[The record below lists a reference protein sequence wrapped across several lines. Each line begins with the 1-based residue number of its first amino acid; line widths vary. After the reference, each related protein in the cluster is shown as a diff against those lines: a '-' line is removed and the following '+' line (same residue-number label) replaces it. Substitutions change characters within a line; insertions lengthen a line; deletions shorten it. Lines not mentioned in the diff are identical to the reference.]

1 MRLPAQTGA
10 IERVAADV
18 DSDATKA
25 LDLSPRQSPQKID
38 ELLEE
43 LASLRAASR
52 DRAALENLVEQL
64 REANQNLVLATVNAQ
79 TMKDEAD
86 ATNRRQTEFLA
97 MLAHELRNPLAPI
110 SSAAQILKILEVNEP
125 RIQQVSDI
133 LTRQVS
139 HMTRLMDDLLD
150 VSRVTRGL
158 VTLDN
163 ERLDLAGIVAGA
175 VEQVRPLMERRNH
188 QLTLQMAAQPMP
200 VLGDR
205 IRLVQILANLLT
217 NAAKYTPD
225 GGRIVLSVD
234 ARGDTVEV
242 RVSDNGAGIEAD
254 LLPHIFDL
262 FIQAK
267 RSPDRSQG
275 GLGLGLALVKSLV
288 AQHGGEVSAKS
299 AGLAHG
305 SVFTVTLPILKT
317 AREEN
322 LSVNV
327 ASGPEACGAICV
339 MVVDDNVDAAQT
351 AAMLLEAHGHTVSVA
366 FSAASALAH
375 IASVTPDVMV
385 IDIGLPD
392 MDGYALCR
400 HLRLQPQTSKSV
412 LIALT
417 GYGQE
422 QDREQARIAG
432 FDYHLVKPADHAELL
447 ALLSKVATKA
457 KRQGS
462 APA

>member
-1 MRLPAQTGA
+1 MSPPAQTRTRTSVLS
-10 IERVAADV
+10 EADA
-18 DSDATKA
+18 DAPA
-25 LDLSPRQSPQKID
+25 DLDLATRQSRCRID

-43 LASLRAASR
+43 VESLRAESR
-52 DRAALENLVEQL
+52 DKAALESLVEQL

-79 TMKDEAD
+79 TMKEEAD

-110 SSAAQILKILEVNEP
+110 SSAAQLLKLLEVNEP
-125 RIQQVSDI
+125 RVQQVSDI

-158 VTLDN
+158 VTLAN
-163 ERLDLAGIVAGA
+163 ERLDLAAIVAGA
-175 VEQVRPLMERRNH
+175 VEQVRPLIERRH
-188 QLTLQMAAQPMP
+188 HTLTLHMATQPVQ

-205 IRLVQILANLLT
+205 TRLVQILANLLA

-225 GGRIVLSVD
+225 GGQIVLAVN
-234 ARGDTVEV
+234 AGHDTVEL
-242 RVSDNGAGIEAD
+242 RVSDNGAGIEPD

-288 AQHGGEVSAKS
+288 AQHGGQVHAQS
-299 AGLAHG
+299 AGLAQG
-305 SVFTVTLPILKT
+305 SVFTVTLPRLKT
-317 AREEN
+317 ADQEDPSTKDVSAPQAR
-322 LSVNV
+322 S
-327 ASGPEACGAICV
+327 AMSV

-366 FSAASALAH
+366 FSAASALEHVAR
-375 IASVTPDVMV
+375 ATPDVMV

-400 HLRLQPQTSKSV
+400 RLRSRPQTSKAV

-422 QDREQARIAG
+422 QDREQARTAG
-432 FDYHLVKPADHAELL
+432 FDYHLIKPADHSQLL
-447 ALLSKVATKA
+447 MLLTKVAGTA
-457 KRQGS
+457 KG
-462 APA
+462 